1 MSRKGK
7 GIKDVTRDERLQV
20 DEESFLAHGTPASV
34 VELIGVTGVRGEAIQ
49 VRCKIMDGRS
59 KGKVVRRNVKG
70 PVRIDDILMLKQT
83 ELEASP
89 LTGRRK

>member
-7 GIKDVTRDERLQV
+7 GLKDVTESETANV
-20 DEESFLAHGTPASV
+20 DEESFLAKGSPARV
-34 VELIGVTGVRGEAIQ
+34 LELVGRVGVRGEATQ
-49 VRCKIMDGRS
+49 VRCKIVDGNR

-70 PVRIDDILMLKQT
+70 PVRIGDVLMLKQT

-89 LTGRRK
+89 LTGKRK

>member
-7 GIKDVTRDERLQV
+7 GLKDVTENESGTDDEV
-20 DEESFLAHGTPASV
+20 FSSNASPAEV
-34 VELIGVTGVRGEAIQ
+34 MELVGRVGVRGEATQ
-49 VRCKIMDGRS
+49 VRCKIIDGNR

-70 PVRIDDILMLKQT
+70 PVRIGDVLMLKQT

-89 LTGRRK
+89 LNGKRK